1 MGIAGGLSRLEGAV
15 LSSGF
20 LGSVS
25 QTGILPGRGLSVPSF
40 PLQACRNSH
49 CAPRRSDIAPTD
61 TLGVLDVDTEHILPD
76 SPLSSDDEE
85 LLTTFS
91 AEGQTC

>member
-40 PLQACRNSH
+40 PSPGLPQFPLRPYTFGH
-49 CAPRRSDIAPTD
+49 RPDGQ
-61 TLGVLDVDTEHILPD
+61 LGR
-76 SPLSSDDEE
+76 
-85 LLTTFS
+85 
-91 AEGQTC
+91 A